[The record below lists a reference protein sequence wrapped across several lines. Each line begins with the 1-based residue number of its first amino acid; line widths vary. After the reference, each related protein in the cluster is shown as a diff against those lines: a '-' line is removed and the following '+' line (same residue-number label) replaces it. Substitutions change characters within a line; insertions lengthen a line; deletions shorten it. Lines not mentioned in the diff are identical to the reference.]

1 MPREFT
7 RGRRV
12 EEQIQRIVSDLLRA
26 EIRDPRLRQLIIT
39 NVSVSRDLGVAW
51 IYYTVLTTGLEG
63 ATGDTGGADAS
74 QSDITDALERARG
87 FIRRRL
93 AQELQVRAVP
103 EVRFRPDIA
112 HEQARRLDELIDQA
126 GTVPRAGDEAG
137 ET

>member
-26 EIRDPRLRQLIIT
+26 EIRDPRLRQLIVT

-51 IYYTVLTTGLEG
+51 IHYTELTTGQDGAAPQGEG
-63 ATGDTGGADAS
+63 APAG
-74 QSDITDALERARG
+74 QSETAEALERARG

-103 EVRFRPDIA
+103 EVRFQPDLA
-112 HEQARRLDELIDQA
+112 HEQARRLDELIEQA
-126 GTVPRAGDEAG
+126 GAAPRPGDEPG
-137 ET
+137 ES

>member
-26 EIRDPRLRQLIIT
+26 EIRDPRLQQLIVT

-51 IYYTVLTTGLEG
+51 IYYTELTTDQDG
-63 ATGDTGGADAS
+63 AAPHGGGSPAGKSGIAE
-74 QSDITDALERARG
+74 ALERARG

-103 EVRFRPDIA
+103 EVRFQPDLV

-126 GTVPRAGDEAG
+126 GTAPRPGDEAG
-137 ET
+137 ES

>member
-26 EIRDPRLRQLIIT
+26 EIRDPRLRQLIVT

-51 IYYTVLTTGLEG
+51 IYYTELTTGPDGPGQDGE
-63 ATGDTGGADAS
+63 DAAAG
-74 QSDITDALERARG
+74 QSGVADALERARG

-103 EVRFRPDIA
+103 EVRFRPDLA
-112 HEQARRLDELIDQA
+112 HEQARRLDELID
-126 GTVPRAGDEAG
+126 RAAAAPGSGDETG
-137 ET
+137 EA

>member
-26 EIRDPRLRQLIIT
+26 EVRDPRLRGLIVT

-51 IYYTVLTTGLEG
+51 IYYTELTAGQGAAEGHGEDVPAGQSGL
-63 ATGDTGGADAS
+63 AQALDRAS
-74 QSDITDALERARG
+74 G
-87 FIRRRL
+87 FIRSRL
-93 AQELQVRAVP
+93 ARELQVRAVP
-103 EVRFRPDIA
+103 EVRFRPDLA

-126 GTVPRAGDEAG
+126 GAAPGAGDDTG
-137 ET
+137 ES